1 MASIIKNQ
9 ILKHLSK
16 FTKNM
21 SPDKINLSTLKGEGE
36 LSNLE
41 LDEVVLME
49 LLDMPTWMKL
59 SKAVCNRLS
68 IKVQWTKLK
77 SQPLCLYLDE
87 VELEIE
93 TCNTPR
99 PPNSPAHVASYRSG
113 GKYGFVDRVID
124 GMYVHINSVLVK
136 FISRKFHASLQLS
149 RVKVQSVTPNWKPS
163 DDLGPTKIRD
173 TVRGQILLFK
183 EFDWQTTRIEAT
195 AVEGET
201 SETFLTTPLR
211 FIANQSKIR
220 ITIKKRLS
228 DCGVI
233 STRVMLLLD
242 DLLWVLTDTQL
253 KAAILYINSLK
264 DMIEK
269 SREQSKN
276 NAAEALDIQGLTSL
290 YNDNSQSQRPRS
302 QSNPSHVSQLFER
315 FDVQTTSYHVISSRI
330 DLHLCDDN
338 TTDTKNIPGHNSQIE
353 GGAMQ
358 VIIHKLS
365 VDIYPFFPAGGERKN
380 WYRYTDNQGS
390 RNPWVQQLFSAF
402 KKQASK
408 ARETVN
414 IASPSQS
421 PAHKLTNKNTEN
433 TAASQSKTSPSR
445 PPPPNTGQGHG
456 SPNQRRH
463 RSTKLLE
470 SCYVIKIEEFTIYQV
485 STADNKRNNPQKF
498 LSSDKK
504 QLHLPPD
511 MSVLHAEYTDYFF
524 PEDIGFP
531 VPHANLYVLLNPI
544 RLNVDWLTLLW
555 ANFFMLNLSKSIER
569 IELEDVPLEH
579 VDTKVEAIMP
589 RIVVPF
595 DEKCELPDFPSSVQ
609 LQISRM
615 CATNTR
621 VSGPFS
627 RDSLSDIISNYAAS
641 PLFCTQKFPND
652 NNSLRAIPETFNTH
666 AKNLENHFIEKR
678 ALDLLNG
685 CAQKFSQEEV
695 NKIWKSN
702 TLKHDAS
709 FDMWCCHAEQ
719 VWLEFLGPSNVKSR
733 PLPFVESIPLTL
745 WISKSPPK
753 AGKEGD
759 KSDKVMEGSESRL
772 PNGDSISVGEKS
784 SKEEYSDSDREKR
797 QTRRLLKDYY
807 SDESVTTSEESETS
821 QFQGSPSTC
830 DTENGAKDDNVQ
842 YSALR
847 VADFNVVA
855 KIGPGP
861 LKAQMTHS
869 QYIFIMRLQESFTIF
884 QTQMNADVSYFIT
897 TVSPT
902 VTFSVPLMLSELEF
916 AMLCPVVLENPGI
929 PVTFIS
935 PPTSTSGQDD
945 LMDEVI
951 EKDEST
957 VSDSLAV
964 NESQDDS
971 SNRSFPI
978 VDIMDLSHHTLGKSY
993 SESNVQNFAPDSSQP
1008 PLTHAILEN
1017 NLQSRISQS
1026 TQALGSVGRESGYGS
1041 LSEAPVPQSKK
1052 ILPKTT
1058 DSMKKFTSKMSG
1070 LADKIKAKMENLGDD
1085 SSSISDSLDSM
1096 SIRTDSSED
1105 DFEELSLDDV
1115 EVPAFQ
1121 KARPISESLSTDTD
1135 AADDLSS
1142 FCAEQNAAEARG
1154 KETISVVLFKLTSL
1168 ELLLQ
1173 GDGEDMAARI
1183 QAQQLLTIQPGNM
1196 IYDTFHQ
1203 KFLSPT
1209 GFFGQEKLFT
1219 PISEP
1224 AVKLKFTS
1232 GPGSKQESC
1241 LGSEEGFLAVKAH
1254 DFGLHF
1260 KTSSLTT
1267 LTNFVEDDKPSESI
1281 PMHVDV
1287 SNFMLILQDDVVP
1300 PGFPNP
1306 PEPTHIQIHSLT
1318 IMRGRDGVMHLNQNM
1333 ISDRNQDTKDLN
1345 GEVDEL
1351 KGEVQVLKQSNY
1363 EECLS
1368 IRSVKL
1374 QLQELEVENRL
1385 LREENR
1391 KSKCSPES
1399 ETAKEV
1405 KQLLE
1410 TYTTENA
1417 RLIERIAH
1425 LEDELLSVT
1434 QEKNSFIETLSLLQ
1448 DELNLSERRRHDS
1461 DK

>member
-41 LDEVVLME
+41 LDETVLME

-163 DDLGPTKIRD
+163 EDLGPTKIRD
-173 TVRGQILLFK
+173 TTRGQILLFK

-269 SREQSKN
+269 SRAQSKN

-290 YNDNSQSQRPRS
+290 YSDNSESQRPRS

-408 ARETVN
+408 ARETIN

-421 PAHKLTNKNTEN
+421 PAHAPTNQKTEN
-433 TAASQSKTSPSR
+433 TAANQSKTSPAR
-445 PPPPNTGQGHG
+445 PPPPNTGQGQG
-456 SPNQRRH
+456 SPNVRRK

-470 SCYVIKIEEFTIYQV
+470 SCYVVKIEEFTIYQV

-511 MSVLHAEYTDYFF
+511 MSVVHAEYTDYFF
-524 PEDIGFP
+524 PEDIDFP

-555 ANFFMLNLSKSIER
+555 ANFFMLNLSKSIET
-569 IELEDVPLEH
+569 IEVDDAPLEH

-621 VSGPFS
+621 VDGPFS
-627 RDSLSDIISNYAAS
+627 RDSLSDIINNYAAS
-641 PLFCTQKFPND
+641 PLFSTQKFPND
-652 NNSLRAIPETFNTH
+652 NNSLRAIPEAFNTH
-666 AKNLENHFIEKR
+666 ARNLENHFLEKR

-685 CAQKFSQEEV
+685 HAVKISQEEV

-709 FDMWCCHAEQ
+709 YDMWCCHAEQ
-719 VWLEFLGPSNVKSR
+719 VWLEFLGASSVKSR
-733 PLPFVESIPLTL
+733 PLPFVESIPLSL
-745 WISKSPPK
+745 WISKAQPK

-759 KSDKVMEGSESRL
+759 KLDKESRL
-772 PNGDSISVGEKS
+772 PNGDSDSLGEKS
-784 SKEEYSDSDREKR
+784 DRGDYSDPDREKR
-797 QTRRLLKDYY
+797 QTRQLLKDYY

-821 QFQGSPSTC
+821 QFPGFPSTC
-830 DTENGAKDDNVQ
+830 DTEHDAKDDNVQ

-861 LKAQMTHS
+861 LRAQMTHS
-869 QYIFIMRLQESFTIF
+869 QYIFLMRLQESFTIF
-884 QTQMNADVSYFIT
+884 QTQMNADVSHFIT
-897 TVSPT
+897 TVSPA

-916 AMLCPVVLENPGI
+916 AMLCPMVVENPGI

-935 PPTSTSGQDD
+935 PPTSTSGQED
-945 LMDEVI
+945 LVDEVI
-951 EKDEST
+951 EKEEST
-957 VSDSLAV
+957 VSDSIAV

-978 VDIMDLSHHTLGKSY
+978 VDIVDLSHHTLGKSY
-993 SESNVQNFAPDSSQP
+993 SESNVQNFAPDSSHP
-1008 PLTHAILEN
+1008 SLTHTVLEN

-1052 ILPKTT
+1052 LLPKTT
-1058 DSMKKFTSKMSG
+1058 DLKKFTSKMSG
-1070 LADKIKAKMENLGDD
+1070 LADKIKAKMENLGED
-1085 SSSISDSLDSM
+1085 STPDSLDSM

-1121 KARPISESLSTDTD
+1121 KARPISESLSTDTE
-1135 AADDLSS
+1135 AGDDLSS

-1154 KETISVVLFKLTSL
+1154 KETVSVVLFKLTSL

-1173 GDGEDMAARI
+1173 GDGDDVAARI

-1203 KFLSPT
+1203 KFLSPS

-1219 PISEP
+1219 PVSEP
-1224 AVKLKFTS
+1224 AVKLKFTT

-1241 LGSEEGFLAVKAH
+1241 PGSEESFLSVKAH
-1254 DFGLHF
+1254 NFGLHF
-1260 KTSSLTT
+1260 KSSSLNMLTT
-1267 LTNFVEDDKPSESI
+1267 FVEDDKPSESV

-1287 SNFMLILQDDVVP
+1287 SNFMLILQEDVLP
-1300 PGFPNP
+1300 PGFPNL

-1318 IMRGRDGVMHLNQNM
+1318 ITRGKDGVMHLNQNM
-1333 ISDRNQDTKDLN
+1333 IPDKNREDKDLN

-1368 IRSVKL
+1368 IRSIKL
-1374 QLQELEVENRL
+1374 RLQELEVENRL

-1391 KSKCSPES
+1391 KTSSRSNPES
-1399 ETAKEV
+1399 ESVTEV

-1417 RLIERIAH
+1417 RLIERIAN

-1434 QEKNSFIETLSLLQ
+1434 KEKNSFIETLALLQ